1 MYTATLENKG
11 DSKYFVTSK
20 EYKFIIDT
28 EGNGISPLDTLVA
41 SLGACV
47 GVYIRYYAAKNTLPF
62 KEFTIKVDAEPVDK
76 PVRLA
81 KINVTVIPKDGTL
94 DEATK
99 EKLLKFVKNCPVH
112 NTLKNNPEID
122 INFK

>member
-1 MYTATLENKG
+1 MYAVTLENKG

-20 EYKFIIDT
+20 DYKFVIDT
-28 EGNGISPLDTLVA
+28 EGNGVSPLDNLIA

-62 KEFTIKVDAEPVDK
+62 KEFTIKVESEPVAG
-76 PVRLA
+76 PPRLG
-81 KINVTVIPKDGTL
+81 KINVSIIPKDGAL
-94 DEATK
+94 DEETK

-112 NTLKNNPEID
+112 NTLKNNPDID
-122 INFK
+122 IKFK